1 VALRRN
7 KVGGLFITRFQQL
20 HTYKTL
26 ITQKFLVYYY
36 IWILYGKGSFNKK
49 AMQENFNE
57 PEENEGMT
65 LQEKMELEQM
75 IVDAA
80 FRNSFKIIT
89 GRKTLSELLESKSE
103 DPTKMQAICAH
114 EPGEEMK
121 IEALENMMFYFED
134 EEEYEKCAEIRD
146 IINVR
151 IQS

>member
-1 VALRRN
+1 
-7 KVGGLFITRFQQL
+7 
-20 HTYKTL
+20 
-26 ITQKFLVYYY
+26 
-36 IWILYGKGSFNKK
+36 
-49 AMQENFNE
+49 MQENFNE

-89 GRKTLSELLESKSE
+89 GRKTLSDLLEDKKE

-121 IEALENMMFYFED
+121 IETLENMMFYFQD